1 MHAPRCDRYHGPGTK
16 ECRICEPIVNH
27 AFQEQIL
34 TLQTV
39 ILAAGMGSRLGRS
52 LPKPLTELSDGRS
65 IMQQQHDNIRAA
77 FGDEV
82 KITTVVGYR
91 AETIV
96 ESFPDVDYVYNDRYD
111 QTNTSKSLLRAL
123 TTTGRQGVL
132 WINGDVVFDPMV
144 LGRAIALI
152 ERDQSFVTVNTSKVS
167 DEEVKYTV
175 TADGFIHELS
185 KTVKDGIGEAVGINY
200 ISSRDKNAFIR
211 QLTRVDDQDYF
222 ERGLELAIAEDGMLI
237 APLDISDL
245 YAVEVDFAEDLERA
259 NLFV

>member
-1 MHAPRCDRYHGPGTK
+1 M
-16 ECRICEPIVNH
+16 
-27 AFQEQIL
+27 

-39 ILAAGMGSRLGRS
+39 ILAAGMGSRLGRA

-77 FGDEV
+77 FGSSAR
-82 KITTVVGYR
+82 ITTVVGYR

-96 ESFPDVDYVYNDRYD
+96 EAFPDVDYVYNDSYD

-123 TTTGRQGVL
+123 MKTGRNSVL
-132 WINGDVVFDPMV
+132 WMNGDVVFDPRV
-144 LGRAIALI
+144 LGRAIDLI
-152 ERDQSFVTVNTSKVS
+152 ERDQSFVSVNTSKVS
-167 DEEVKYTV
+167 DEEVKYTI
-175 TADGFIHELS
+175 TREGFIKELS
-185 KTVKDGIGEAVGINY
+185 KTVMDGIGEAVGINF
-200 ISSRDKNAFIR
+200 ISSADKKAFVR

-222 ERGLELAIAEDGMLI
+222 ERGLELAIAEDGVRLM
-237 APLDISDL
+237 PLDISDL

>member
-1 MHAPRCDRYHGPGTK
+1 M
-16 ECRICEPIVNH
+16 
-27 AFQEQIL
+27 

-77 FGDEV
+77 FGAAA

-96 ESFPDVDYVYNDRYD
+96 EAFPSVDYVYNDRYD

-123 TTTGRQGVL
+123 AKTGKGGVL
-132 WINGDVVFDPMV
+132 WMNGDVVFDPRI

-152 ERDQSFVTVNTSKVS
+152 DADQSFVTVNTSKVS

-175 TADGFIHELS
+175 DAEGFIDELS
-185 KTVKDGIGEAVGINY
+185 KVVKGGIGEAVGINY
-200 ISSRDKNAFIR
+200 ISSADKKAFMR
-211 QLTRVDDQDYF
+211 HLTRVDDQDYF
-222 ERGLELAIAEDGMLI
+222 ERGLELAIAEDGVRL
-237 APLDISDL
+237 APMDISDL

>member
-1 MHAPRCDRYHGPGTK
+1 M
-16 ECRICEPIVNH
+16 
-27 AFQEQIL
+27 

-39 ILAAGMGSRLGRS
+39 ILAAGMGSRLGRA

-65 IMQQQHDNIRAA
+65 IMRQQHDNIRAA
-77 FGDEV
+77 FGDDA

-96 ESFPDVDYVYNDRYD
+96 EAFPDADYVYNDRYD

-123 TTTGRQGVL
+123 NATGRGGVL
-132 WINGDVVFDPMV
+132 WINGDVVFDPRV
-144 LGRAIALI
+144 LGRAIELI
-152 ERDQSFVTVNTSKVS
+152 ERDQSFVSVNTAKVS

-175 TADGFIHELS
+175 TAEGYIDQLS
-185 KTVKDGIGEAVGINY
+185 KTVKGGIGEAVGINY
-200 ISSRDKNAFIR
+200 ISSGDKKAFIR
-211 QLTRVDDQDYF
+211 QLSRVDDQDYF
-222 ERGLELAIAEDGMLI
+222 ERGLELAIAEDGVRI
-237 APLDISDL
+237 EPLDISDL

>member
-1 MHAPRCDRYHGPGTK
+1 M
-16 ECRICEPIVNH
+16 
-27 AFQEQIL
+27 

-65 IMQQQHDNIRAA
+65 IMQQQHQNIRAA
-77 FGDEV
+77 FGRDAR
-82 KITTVVGYR
+82 ITTVVGYR

-96 ESFPDVDYVYNDRYD
+96 EAFPDAHYVYNDRYD

-123 TTTGRQGVL
+123 KATGKGGVL
-132 WINGDVVFDPMV
+132 WMNGDVVFDPRV
-144 LGRAIALI
+144 LGRAVALI
-152 ERDQSFVTVNTSKVS
+152 ERDQSFVTVNTAKVS

-175 TADGFIHELS
+175 DPEGFIKELS
-185 KTVKDGIGEAVGINY
+185 KTVVGGIGEAVGINY
-200 ISSRDKNAFIR
+200 ISRADKPAFIA
-211 QLTRVDDQDYF
+211 QLSRVDDQDYF
-222 ERGLELAIAEDGMLI
+222 ERGLELAIIENGLRLEPM
-237 APLDISDL
+237 DISDL